1 MATTVF
7 TILILMVFILCIAI
21 GAVTAYED
29 KARKIAIYSGSFDPL
44 HIGHKAILE
53 EITKKFDWVYLMVTP
68 QNPLKDRKSSDV
80 NERINSAHN
89 ALLRNELFNVTVSSI
104 EREMLPPYYTIR
116 TLDELKKQ
124 TPINEITLIIGAD
137 NLQNI
142 REWKDYKRIL
152 LEYGVLVFP
161 RGDFG
166 IKKLNELKEELLKEN
181 SEYMIEINN
190 TLIPNVSSTEIRN
203 ALEKGDSEVNK
214 LLM

>member
-1 MATTVF
+1 
-7 TILILMVFILCIAI
+7 MVFVLCIAI

-29 KARKIAIYSGSFDPL
+29 KTRKIAVYSGSFDPL

-53 EITKKFDWVYLMVTP
+53 EISKNFDWVYLMVTP
-68 QNPLKDRKSSDV
+68 QNPLKNRKSSDV
-80 NERINSAHN
+80 NERINNAHN

-124 TPINEITLIIGAD
+124 TPINDIVLIIGAD

-166 IKKLNELKEELLKEN
+166 IEKLNELKEELLKEN
-181 SEYMIEINN
+181 SEYMIKINN

>member
-1 MATTVF
+1 
-7 TILILMVFILCIAI
+7 MVFILCIAI

-29 KARKIAIYSGSFDPL
+29 KTRKIAVYSGSFDPL

-53 EITKKFDWVYLMVTP
+53 EISKNFDWVYLMVTP
-68 QNPLKDRKSSDV
+68 QNPLKNRKSSDV
-80 NERINSAHN
+80 NERINNAHN

-124 TPINEITLIIGAD
+124 TPINDIVLIIGAD

-166 IKKLNELKEELLKEN
+166 IEKLNKLKEELLKEN

-190 TLIPNVSSTEIRN
+190 TLIPNISSTEIRN

>member
-1 MATTVF
+1 MVTTVF
-7 TILILMVFILCIAI
+7 TIIALLIFVVCIII
-21 GAVTAYED
+21 GGLSGYDEKERTIAVYG
-29 KARKIAIYSGSFDPL
+29 GSFDPL
-44 HIGHKAILE
+44 HIGHKKIIE
-53 EITKKFDWVYLMVTP
+53 EISQKFDWVYLMVTP

-80 NERINSAHN
+80 NERIDAAHN

-116 TLDELKKQ
+116 ALDELKKEMLK
-124 TPINEITLIIGAD
+124 NSITLIIGAD

-166 IKKLNELKEELLKEN
+166 IGKLNELKEELLKEN
-181 SEYMIEINN
+181 SEYLIEISN

-203 ALEKGDSEVNK
+203 ALEKGAIKVNK

>member
-1 MATTVF
+1 MGTIF
-7 TILILMVFILCIAI
+7 TILILMVFALCIAI
-21 GAVTAYED
+21 CAVTAYED
-29 KARKIAIYSGSFDPL
+29 KVRKIAVYSGSFDPL

-53 EITKKFDWVYLMVTP
+53 EISKNFDWVYLMVTP

-80 NERINSAHN
+80 NERINNAHN
-89 ALLRNELFNVTVSSI
+89 ALLRNELLNVTVSSI

-116 TLDELKKQ
+116 TLDELKKM
-124 TPINEITLIIGAD
+124 TPINDIVLIIGAD

-166 IKKLNELKEELLKEN
+166 IEKLNELKEELLKEN

>member
-1 MATTVF
+1 MGTIF
-7 TILILMVFILCIAI
+7 TILILMVFVLCIAI

-29 KARKIAIYSGSFDPL
+29 KTRKIAVYSGSFDPL

-53 EITKKFDWVYLMVTP
+53 EISKNFDWVYLMVTP
-68 QNPLKDRKSSDV
+68 QNPLKNRKSSDV
-80 NERINSAHN
+80 NERINNAHN

-124 TPINEITLIIGAD
+124 TPINDIVLIIGAD

-166 IKKLNELKEELLKEN
+166 IEKLNELKEELLKEN
-181 SEYMIEINN
+181 SEYMIKINN

>member
-1 MATTVF
+1 MGTIF
-7 TILILMVFILCIAI
+7 TILILMVFALCIAI
-21 GAVTAYED
+21 DVVTAYED
-29 KARKIAIYSGSFDPL
+29 KVRKIAVYSGSFDPL

-53 EITKKFDWVYLMVTP
+53 EISKNFDWVYLMVTP

-80 NERINSAHN
+80 NERINNAHN
-89 ALLRNELFNVTVSSI
+89 ALLRNELLNVTVSSI

-116 TLDELKKQ
+116 TLDELKKR
-124 TPINEITLIIGAD
+124 TPINDIVLIIGAD

-166 IKKLNELKEELLKEN
+166 IEKLNELKEELLKEN

>member
-1 MATTVF
+1 MTTVF
-7 TILILMVFILCIAI
+7 TIIALLIFVVCIII
-21 GAVTAYED
+21 GGLSGYDEKERTIAVYG
-29 KARKIAIYSGSFDPL
+29 GSFDPL
-44 HIGHKAILE
+44 HIGHKKIIE
-53 EITKKFDWVYLMVTP
+53 EISQKFDWVYLMVTP

-80 NERINSAHN
+80 NERIDAAHN

-116 TLDELKKQ
+116 ALDELKKEM
-124 TPINEITLIIGAD
+124 PKNSITLIIGAD

-166 IKKLNELKEELLKEN
+166 IGKLNELKEELLKEN
-181 SEYMIEINN
+181 SEYLIEINN

-203 ALEKGDSEVNK
+203 ALEKGDSKVDK